1 MPGFRALTPAAQQ
14 PRTNSPLIH
23 SVGFGCDNPY
33 ALYEAT
39 NPDAGTKSPPGTPSP
54 PPAK

>member
-54 PPAK
+54 TPAK